1 MAKRVVNLAG
11 RGIDLLYGP
20 EPQEAEPPSAVPEY
34 IEAEPAGDARQGA
47 APEQGT
53 LVEEQVQQETAGAA
67 DLNRLSVQ
75 PDQEAESRSWTAS
88 SGITLAQ
95 EEDMPGVPA
104 AIPLVLEDEPGVS
117 PAPAS
122 IELDALLDGIPA
134 PVPPPREKPEATDP
148 LVQAKLREWLRQAPT
163 LWRAEN
169 GPEPTGSG
177 GPALVPDEDIRGETD
192 QAVPDQEEHQMPEY
206 VSPEQIQALWDEIES
221 LYKTVPDVLS
231 GDENLAQAL
240 QLLQQAQAIL
250 LEKPEQF
257 DVARYN
263 VAQVQGMVSR
273 RVYSNRWART
283 YGWAIFLYE
292 TVWIGSLVAAIFF
305 SANVV
310 GWLVASSTGPLS
322 LSADMLG
329 ALWNTMAWGGVGG
342 GIGAFYSLYWHVS
355 QVKDFDRRYLMWYIV
370 QPIIGVLIGGLVH
383 LMIGAGLM
391 AAVGQPG
398 PGAEVNLSLFSYAV
412 AAIGG
417 FRQRFILE
425 IIDRIIQLLT
435 PASQE
440 AQSPAAE
447 KGSESAGGIPAL

>member
-20 EPQEAEPPSAVPEY
+20 ESEEAEPSSAVPEHN
-34 IEAEPAGDARQGA
+34 EAEPAGDAGQDVTAERA
-47 APEQGT
+47 T
-53 LVEEQVQQETAGAA
+53 VVEAQA
-67 DLNRLSVQ
+67 Q
-75 PDQEAESRSWTAS
+75 PVQEAESRSWVAPP
-88 SGITLAQ
+88 GITPVR
-95 EEDMPGVPA
+95 EEENRPGVPA
-104 AIPLVLEDEPGVS
+104 AVPLVLEDEPGASSV
-117 PAPAS
+117 PVS
-122 IELDALLDGIPA
+122 IELDALLEGIPA
-134 PVPPPREKPEATDP
+134 PLPPPREKPEATDP
-148 LVQAKLREWLRQAPT
+148 LVQAKLREWLRQAPA
-163 LWRAEN
+163 LSRAEN
-169 GPEPTGSG
+169 GPGPAGSS
-177 GPALVPDEDIRGETD
+177 GPALVSEGGVRGETE
-192 QAVPDQEEHQMPEY
+192 QASPVQEERQVPEY
-206 VSPEQIQALWDEIES
+206 VSPEQIRALWDEIES
-221 LYKTVPDVLS
+221 LYEMVPDVLS
-231 GDENLAQAL
+231 GDENLPQAL
-240 QLLQQAQAIL
+240 QLLQQAQAVL

-292 TVWIGSLVAAIFF
+292 TVWIGGLIAAIFF

-310 GWLVASSTGPLS
+310 GWLVARSAGPLS

-342 GIGAFYSLYWHVS
+342 GMGAFYSLYWHVS
-355 QVKDFDRRYLMWYIV
+355 QVKDFDRRYLMWYVV

-425 IIDRIIQLLT
+425 IIDRVIQLLT

-447 KGSESAGGIPAL
+447 KGSESAGGVPALERRRV